1 MGSTS
6 TIKKLYDFATQLDV
20 SAEMRA
26 WRVTDEDISRY
37 LCAVS
42 GDHASL
48 KRVDAVAKGDTVKC
62 ICLSGE
68 EKYRS
73 RTILLYTGRKL
84 CGAASAEEAVLGL
97 AEGTEFETELC
108 GTPVTLC
115 ISEIWR
121 LTPMPIDDELAKAEG
136 AETLQQLIERYI
148 ADYQPKKRLES
159 QKKIAALIMRKLTS
173 ESEYDISTEEETE
186 WTTRRGK
193 YIYDMMIA
201 NGEDPHIPDE
211 GFTLLTDEQAL
222 ARLVEKNKPDFR
234 RFVLERYIASLS
246 GFSYTREIFLKEVD
260 EICSQYGEEMK
271 NAGKT
276 REDLMSDDSF
286 RFSEERAYSE
296 RRRDFAM
303 KAAEAFMEP

>member
-1 MGSTS
+1 
-6 TIKKLYDFATQLDV
+6 
-20 SAEMRA
+20 MRA
-26 WRVTDEDISRY
+26 WRVTEDDISRY
-37 LCAVS
+37 LSVVS

-48 KRVDAVAKGDTVKC
+48 KRADAVSNGDTVKC

-73 RTILLYTGRKL
+73 RTILLYPGRKL
-84 CGAASAEEAVLGL
+84 DGAVSAEVAVLGL
-97 AEGTEFETELC
+97 EEDAEFATELDAN
-108 GTPVTLC
+108 PVTLR
-115 ISEIWR
+115 INEIWR
-121 LTPMPIDDELAKAEG
+121 LTPMPVDDELARAEG
-136 AETLQQLIERYI
+136 AETLEQLTERYI
-148 ADYQPKKRLES
+148 ADYQPKKRLEC
-159 QKKIAALIMRKLTS
+159 QKKIAALIMRKMMS

-193 YIYDMMIA
+193 YIYDMMIRS
-201 NGEDPHIPDE
+201 GEDPHIPDE
-211 GFTLLTDEQAL
+211 GFTLLTDEEAL
-222 ARLVEKNKPDFR
+222 ARLIEKNKPDFR

-271 NAGKT
+271 KAGKT

>member
-6 TIKKLYDFATQLDV
+6 TIKKLYDFSTQLDV
-20 SAEMRA
+20 PAEMRA

-48 KRVDAVAKGDTVKC
+48 KRVDAVSEGDTVKC

-73 RTILLYTGRKL
+73 RTVLLYPGRKL
-84 CGAASAEEAVLGL
+84 IGAISAEEAVVGL
-97 AEGTEFETELC
+97 SEKTEFETELS
-108 GTPVTLC
+108 GTPAILR

-121 LTPMPIDDELAKAEG
+121 LTPMPIDDELAKVEG
-136 AETLQQLIERYI
+136 TDTIQQLTERYI

-159 QKKIAALIMRKLTS
+159 QKKIAALIMRKMNS

-193 YIYDMMIA
+193 YIYNMMIA

-211 GFTLLTDEQAL
+211 GFALLTDEEAL

-246 GFSYTREIFLKEVD
+246 GFSYTREIFLKEID
-260 EICSQYGEEMK
+260 EFCTQHSEELK
-271 NAGKT
+271 AAGRI
-276 REDLMSDDSF
+276 REDLITDDSF
-286 RFSEERAYSE
+286 SFSEEGAYSE
-296 RRRDFAM
+296 RMRDFAM